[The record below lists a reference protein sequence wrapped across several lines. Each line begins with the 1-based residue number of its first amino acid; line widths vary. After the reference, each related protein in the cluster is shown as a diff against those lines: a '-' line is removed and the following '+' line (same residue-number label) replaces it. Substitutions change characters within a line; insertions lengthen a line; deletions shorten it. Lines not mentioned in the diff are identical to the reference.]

1 MKLKTKK
8 SLYICG
14 YLSLMAIPMLL
25 AAFDYYKSLNMH
37 LTLLLN
43 PLIFIIY
50 DTLIMLF
57 LFKRLKQE
65 EYILQERVI
74 RYFKILN
81 FILFIFLFLAYP
93 NFLSL
98 LDIVLHVIVFFI
110 IRPIP
115 VPDRENGVEEFFNKY
130 PERSKHRFFKDVNEI
145 KREYNPLKKEIE
157 TEIPIMMVEEK
168 DQKKYQRKKVLTNVL
183 LIALVICVLLGGV
196 LATIEANKKFN
207 RGLYHYF
214 SASINDDVVPLYYD
228 QSYEKTIVPFI
239 YKQNGSMNN
248 FTAYE
253 IGDKS
258 IRVDVAKQDHYVL
271 NLREYTCH
279 DGKTKVPCNF
289 TTVNNKRE
297 IELNDS
303 QMSIYYVGEDVNFNF
318 QHVMTMDEDKAI
330 YSGVYH
336 NDITSYINDLGVYA
350 IKVINESDNI
360 TNIIVMLI
368 NITEEKMIE
377 N

>member
-130 PERSKHRFFKDVNEI
+130 ADFMESYDDSDI
-145 KREYNPLKKEIE
+145 G
-157 TEIPIMMVEEK
+157 
-168 DQKKYQRKKVLTNVL
+168 
-183 LIALVICVLLGGV
+183 ALSDYLSFL
-196 LATIEANKKFN
+196 
-207 RGLYHYF
+207 
-214 SASINDDVVPLYYD
+214 
-228 QSYEKTIVPFI
+228 Q
-239 YKQNGSMNN
+239 
-248 FTAYE
+248 
-253 IGDKS
+253 
-258 IRVDVAKQDHYVL
+258 
-271 NLREYTCH
+271 EYTEYMQKL
-279 DGKTKVPCNF
+279 DDLDNADLTDA
-289 TTVNNKRE
+289 E
-297 IELNDS
+297 
-303 QMSIYYVGEDVNFNF
+303 SIYLTQATLRIDQQLLEVAG
-318 QHVMTMDEDKAI
+318 
-330 YSGVYH
+330 
-336 NDITSYINDLGVYA
+336 
-350 IKVINESDNI
+350 
-360 TNIIVMLI
+360 
-368 NITEEKMIE
+368 
-377 N
+377 